1 MTFKEL
7 LRKQLL
13 AESGNYYTDNYDYNT
28 HPEKLKAKK
37 KLVNFMKRIMFSKA
51 IMPIFLR
58 LGGYNFLLKQLGF
71 YNYMGKLD
79 AMYNRLASEE
89 SKEWLLK
96 LMAFQVLGYL
106 KVKLPLNTPEYW
118 QGIDKMKSLAQKDKV
133 IEVPYKPHQL
143 YYHDLNE
150 LGFPV
155 KIYLHSIAL
164 FTTYTVNHY
173 LKKVSDTKILKAE
186 EGDIVLDLGGCYGDT
201 GLYFAHHVGEK
212 GKVYTFEF
220 IPSNKE
226 ILNKNLDLNPNLKDR
241 IQLVENPLWDKSGIN
256 VFYKDRGAS
265 SQVSFEKSAS
275 LDGETVT
282 VNIDDFVKDNNLPS
296 VDFIKTDIEG
306 AEPYAINGAIETIKK
321 FKPKL
326 AISIYHGMD
335 DFTGIIDQIDELNL
349 GYKFYIQH
357 ATIYSS
363 ETVLFCEVE

>member
-7 LRKQLL
+7 LKKQLL
-13 AESGNYYTDNYDYNT
+13 EESGNFYTDNYDYNT
-28 HPEKLKAKK
+28 HPEKLKTKK
-37 KLVNFMKRIMFSKA
+37 KIINFFKRIVFSKA
-51 IMPIFLR
+51 IMPLFLE

-71 YNYMGKLD
+71 YNYMEKLD
-79 AMYNRLASEE
+79 SMYKRLASDE
-89 SKEWLLK
+89 SKELLLK
-96 LMAFQVLGYL
+96 LMAFRMLGYL

-118 QGIDKMKSLAQKDKV
+118 QGIDKMKSIAQQDNF
-133 IEVPYKPHQL
+133 IEVPYKPYKL
-143 YYHDLNE
+143 FYHDLNE
-150 LGFPV
+150 IGFPV

-164 FTTYTVNHY
+164 FTTFTVNHY
-173 LKKVSDTKILKAE
+173 RKTVNSSKVIQAQ
-186 EGDIVLDLGGCYGDT
+186 EGDVVLDLGGCYGDT
-201 GLYFAHHVGEK
+201 GIYFADKVGEK

-226 ILNKNLDLNPNLKDR
+226 ILRKNLQLNLNLKDR
-241 IQLVENPLWDKSGIN
+241 IVLVENPLWDKSGIE

-265 SQVSFEKSAS
+265 SQVSFENSAS
-275 LDGETVT
+275 LDGKVET
-282 VNIDDFVKDNNLPS
+282 VNIDDFVSKNNLPS

-326 AISIYHGMD
+326 AISIYHNMD
-335 DFTGIIDQIDELNL
+335 DFTGIINQIDDLNL
-349 GYKFYIQH
+349 GYKFYINH